1 VRLWR
6 YEISRLLAFV
16 SEHIFR
22 THLSYVLMQ
31 VRAQIITALGRVV
44 KGAVC
49 GAFGSIAAL
58 PPYTPGDLMRPLESL
73 DAAGM
78 VAATSN
84 HVVKILVA
92 AMIEEE
98 NKEVVAVACESFQA
112 VLELLGPCC
121 LQPVMAPGWLVADG
135 DAPQTLTATQA
146 LLQLLRESA
155 PCQTKT
161 SEVAEAGGG
170 AEDGDDDDEDV
181 DHDHE
186 LMDAVADLVGGFAK
200 ALGPQFTQISGDV
213 LAVMAKYAKANR
225 PASDR
230 AMAIGCFAEV
240 LEFMGPEAAAPLV
253 PTVAPSVQA
262 GLSDASPSV
271 RRNAAFATGVLAQ
284 TAPEQLAPHF
294 PALLAALHPL
304 FQDTGVEQDYALR
317 DNALAAAARMMVANL
332 SAVPTAAVLPVY
344 LDSLPLRADFSE
356 NNTVYGCVAYLLE
369 ARHPDVLALLPKA
382 LIAAS
387 YGLQAKDCSDAVKAK
402 LVQALKG
409 LAADPAVG
417 ASLASALPALA
428 PEVATVLQQALN
440 HA

>member
-1 VRLWR
+1 V
-6 YEISRLLAFV
+6 
-16 SEHIFR
+16 
-22 THLSYVLMQ
+22 
-31 VRAQIITALGRVV
+31 ITALGRVV

-49 GAFGSIAAL
+49 GAFGSVEAL
-58 PPYTPGDLMRPLESL
+58 PAYTPGDLTRPLESL

-78 VAATSN
+78 VAGTSN
-84 HVVKILVA
+84 HVVKVLVA

-112 VLELLGPCC
+112 VLELLGPCA
-121 LQPVMAPGWLVADG
+121 LQPVMAAGWLVAEG
-135 DAPQTLTATQA
+135 DSPQSLTATQA

-155 PCQTKT
+155 PCQQKS
-161 SEVAEAGGG
+161 SEVPEAGGG
-170 AEDGDDDDEDV
+170 EDGDDDDEDG

-200 ALGPQFTQISGDV
+200 ALGPQFAQMAGDV
-213 LAVMAKYAKANR
+213 LNVMAKYAKANR

-240 LEFMGPEAAAPLV
+240 LEFMGPQAAAPLV
-253 PTVAPSVQA
+253 PTVAPSIQA

-271 RRNAAFATGVLAQ
+271 RRNAAFAAGVLAQ

-294 PALLAALHPL
+294 PALLTALHPL
-304 FQDTGVEQDYALR
+304 FQDTGVEQDFALR
-317 DNALAAAARMMVANL
+317 DNAVAAAARMMVANL

-344 LDSLPLRADFSE
+344 LGSLPLRADFSE

-369 ARHPDVLALLPKA
+369 ARHPDVLALLPAA
-382 LIAAS
+382 LVAVS
-387 YGLQAKDCSDAVKAK
+387 HGLQAKDCSDAVKAR

-409 LAADPAVG
+409 LAADPAIG
-417 ASLASALPALA
+417 ASLASALPTLA
-428 PEVATVLQQALN
+428 PDAAAVLQQALN